1 MKNVFFM
8 FVLICVSVGIISS
21 CSSDDEAVVATATTA
36 AEAAPTAITGT
47 ATTIAGTTYTYTK
60 SMMSTCMDT
69 EAKDDDGVALYYRT
83 QFFLYDNKT
92 MAYHDQVYNSSTC
105 TTALSSYT
113 IDSTTTATP
122 TLLYFDN
129 ASYEQNSTDRV
140 FTGTITDNSSN
151 VLDSSTYHVLIYNQP
166 NCGNRTPAVAGQ
178 GYMIDYLKSA
188 TEIQMTNRSCI
199 SPVGTW
205 SGSDNDSNAYSLV
218 NVFTSQ

>member
-21 CSSDDEAVVATATTA
+21 CSSDDEAVVATVTTA

-60 SMMSTCMDT
+60 SMMSRCRDAEATSDEGDT
-69 EAKDDDGVALYYRT
+69 LYYNK
-83 QFFLYDNKT
+83 QLFLHDNKT
-92 MAYHDQVYNSSTC
+92 LEYNDQTYSNSTC
-105 TTALSSYT
+105 TSKLSSYT
-113 IDSTTTATP
+113 YDSTKYEGWAP
-122 TLLYFDN
+122 ASFDN

-178 GYMIDYLKSA
+178 GYMIAYLKSA

-205 SGSDNDSNAYSLV
+205 SGSDNDSNAYSLDY
-218 NVFTSQ
+218 VFTSQ